1 MGKSK
6 KIKKII
12 KLFVIGGM
20 VAILLSVFVGLGSF
34 ALITAN
40 ASLDESK
47 LKIDTSALTL
57 LDTLDKEINTFNA
70 TTDTS
75 QLQSHTINA
84 FIAKEDKRFYKH
96 SGIDPIRM
104 AGAFKNNIKSNSFS
118 QGGSTIT
125 QQLIKNTHL
134 SQEKT
139 LVRKLNEIKL
149 SLELEKLYSK
159 EEILDTY
166 LNTIYFGNNIYGIR
180 SASSFYFDKKVEDL
194 SIAES
199 AILSGLI
206 SAPSVYNPVADLS
219 VSKQKAKIVLDL
231 MEEQKYI
238 SAAEKQDAIEELKT
252 ISVSPT
258 TTVGALYCSFATH
271 EALQILGYENFPTNA
286 NIIIKTYMNSD
297 LQKTMEDTLQKEEYK
312 AIFDGNTMSG
322 IGSIVLDNATGGII
336 AFAGNSPHNLMELRR
351 QPASTIKPLVVY
363 GPALEKGLISPATF
377 VLDEPI
383 NFEGYAPTNATKKYH
398 GWTTVRDNI
407 VRSTNVPAVKVLN
420 EVGTNYAI
428 DFASNLGIKFE
439 EADNNLAIALGG
451 MTNGTTIKDL
461 ATAYMCLARGGN
473 YTNST
478 LIKEIIIDGIVCYKH
493 FPASSQILKESTA
506 YLLTDMLQSVA
517 QYGTGRFINTLPFEI
532 ASKTGTNAISDINH
546 DGWNASYTSEHT
558 AVCWIGNLG
567 EVATEN
573 LPYYNGSLHPTHY
586 VKEIFTSLYESTH
599 PADFVMPDSVKAV
612 NLDKDLYLDHQLFL
626 ADNSSTDFVTEVFEI
641 NSIPQPKPRNTQEI
655 SLLENAN
662 NGNNDHLNFI
672 EFIKRHGFW

>member
-1 MGKSK
+1 
-6 KIKKII
+6 
-12 KLFVIGGM
+12 
-20 VAILLSVFVGLGSF
+20 
-34 ALITAN
+34 
-40 ASLDESK
+40 
-47 LKIDTSALTL
+47 
-57 LDTLDKEINTFNA
+57 
-70 TTDTS
+70 
-75 QLQSHTINA
+75 
-84 FIAKEDKRFYKH
+84 
-96 SGIDPIRM
+96 
-104 AGAFKNNIKSNSFS
+104 
-118 QGGSTIT
+118 
-125 QQLIKNTHL
+125 
-134 SQEKT
+134 
-139 LVRKLNEIKL
+139 
-149 SLELEKLYSK
+149 
-159 EEILDTY
+159 
-166 LNTIYFGNNIYGIR
+166 
-180 SASSFYFDKKVEDL
+180 
-194 SIAES
+194 
-199 AILSGLI
+199 
-206 SAPSVYNPVADLS
+206 
-219 VSKQKAKIVLDL
+219 
-231 MEEQKYI
+231 
-238 SAAEKQDAIEELKT
+238 
-252 ISVSPT
+252 
-258 TTVGALYCSFATH
+258 
-271 EALQILGYENFPTNA
+271 
-286 NIIIKTYMNSD
+286 
-297 LQKTMEDTLQKEEYK
+297 
-312 AIFDGNTMSG
+312 
-322 IGSIVLDNATGGII
+322 
-336 AFAGNSPHNLMELRR
+336 
-351 QPASTIKPLVVY
+351 
-363 GPALEKGLISPATF
+363 
-377 VLDEPI
+377 
-383 NFEGYAPTNATKKYH
+383 
-398 GWTTVRDNI
+398 